1 MVSPTP
7 KFRSSEFRDALA
19 ALKGIFDAHSLSV
32 VLVDAL
38 ERRAAEQVY
47 KRFARGQAGRRI
59 ENISKS
65 ELVGQLTS
73 GYFASDDV
81 AYHLLKE
88 MDRACHKE
96 RHIVASIPEEQAPAR
111 VGSYRAIALK
121 RERAKLVWALARDDR
136 ASVRDL
142 ANRVIAEFFSEAADL
157 ETSKAVVEGQEEAR
171 ALEGVDLAKRLADQ
185 AERLQEAA
193 QRLTDLES
201 QVGKHEAE
209 RARLLAQIGAK
220 ERHLKEQTSVRE
232 ELEQQLDTLRGALSK
247 VESEQAALDAAQKS
261 EDRAR
266 ARAEDLA
273 TKVRRLSKLA
283 GASEQLNDAQARIE
297 TLERERDEQARLV
310 AKAAAEAE
318 AAQAAWTEE
327 RDRLNAGNQELREE
341 LKRTRRLLAE
351 AERRPQAR
359 SDEPPEGILVLLDQA
374 NLAASAHAV
383 YGRKVNFQALLDAL
397 TAGRKV
403 RRAVAFVV
411 DNGGDKFDAFCDT
424 LRRSGWELRVKKPKV
439 FKNGRT
445 KADWDMGIAV
455 EAVEQ
460 INRAET
466 LVLVS
471 GDGDFAP
478 LVRLVKRRGVRVEV
492 AAFPEALAME
502 LAEAADVVT
511 RLDTGTLE

>member
-1 MVSPTP
+1 LVAPTP
-7 KFRSSEFRDALA
+7 KFRSAEFRDALS

-47 KRFARGQAGRRI
+47 GRFARGQAGRRI
-59 ENISKS
+59 ESITKA
-65 ELVGQLTS
+65 ELVGQLTT
-73 GYFASDDV
+73 GFFASEDV
-81 AYHLLKE
+81 AYHLVRE

-96 RHIVASIPEEQAPAR
+96 RHIVASIPAEQAPAR

-121 RERAKLVWALARDDR
+121 RERAKLVWALARDER
-136 ASVRDL
+136 GPVREL

-157 ETSKAVVEGQEEAR
+157 ETTKAVLEGNEEAK

-193 QRLTDLES
+193 QRVTDLEF
-201 QVGKHEAE
+201 QVGKQEAE

-220 ERHLKEQTSVRE
+220 ERHLKEQTSARE
-232 ELEQQLDTLRGALSK
+232 ELEQQLDGLRVALSR
-247 VESEQAALDAAQKS
+247 VESEQAALDAAQKN
-261 EDRAR
+261 EDRAK

-273 TKVRRLSKLA
+273 LKVRRLSKLA
-283 GASEQLNDAQARIE
+283 GVSDRLTDALARIE
-297 TLERERDEQARLV
+297 TLEKERDELARQV
-310 AKAAAEAE
+310 AKAGADAE
-318 AAQAAWTEE
+318 AAQAGWAEE
-327 RDRLNAGNQELREE
+327 RERLQALTQELRED
-341 LKRTRRLLAE
+341 LKRARRQLAE
-351 AERRPQAR
+351 AEKRPVAR
-359 SDEPPEGILVLLDQA
+359 GDALPEGVVLLLDQA

-383 YGRKVNFQALLDAL
+383 YGRKVNFQSLLDAL
-397 TAGRKV
+397 GAGRKV

-411 DNGGDKFDAFCDT
+411 DNGGAQFDAFCDT
-424 LRRSGWELRVKKPKV
+424 LRRAGWDLRVKKPKV

-460 INRAET
+460 SERTET
-466 LVLVS
+466 MVLVS

-478 LVRLVKRRGVRVEV
+478 LVRLLKRRGLRVEV

-511 RLDTGTLE
+511 RLDAGTLE